1 MSQQKYNKTVQLQVT
16 IIPRQPCRQGIICAD
31 QRFLVLKLKFL
42 ALKNCDEF
50 AATVFVATFK
60 SLVELESVI
69 VSTSPYFEHTDL
81 LTYSLFEEA
90 LMIHLSVDN
99 LEERL
104 VDMLSMPN
112 HL

>member
-1 MSQQKYNKTVQLQVT
+1 MSQISSVSLYVF
-16 IIPRQPCRQGIICAD
+16 CH
-31 QRFLVLKLKFL
+31 
-42 ALKNCDEF
+42 DES
-50 AATVFVATFK
+50 ATTVFVATFK

-69 VSTSPYFEHTDL
+69 VSTAPYFELTDP

>member
-1 MSQQKYNKTVQLQVT
+1 MPHLEGFV
-16 IIPRQPCRQGIICAD
+16 IINLHYCFCCPIQ
-31 QRFLVLKLKFL
+31 
-42 ALKNCDEF
+42 
-50 AATVFVATFK
+50 
-60 SLVELESVI
+60 SLVKLESVI
-69 VSTSPYFEHTDL
+69 VATAPYFEHTDP
-81 LTYSLFEEA
+81 LTYSLWFFLFEEA

>member
-1 MSQQKYNKTVQLQVT
+1 M
-16 IIPRQPCRQGIICAD
+16 C
-31 QRFLVLKLKFL
+31 
-42 ALKNCDEF
+42 F
-50 AATVFVATFK
+50 AMMNLLPLFFVATFK

-69 VSTSPYFEHTDL
+69 VSTAPYFELTDP